1 LTRFLGLKG
10 RIRNHRALAL
20 AGRLHQ
26 DPPRLPALVG
36 AAKVAAIP
44 RTLKLERLSQ
54 NIDVFGF
61 ELSDEEMNLI
71 SAIRSASGYLTDC
84 GFAPK

>member
-1 LTRFLGLKG
+1 LHHKTRPDCL
-10 RIRNHRALAL
+10 RW
-20 AGRLHQ
+20 
-26 DPPRLPALVG
+26 LVQQ
-36 AAKVAAIP
+36 KVAAIP

-54 NIDVFGF
+54 NIDVFDF
-61 ELSDEEMNLI
+61 ELSDEEMKLI